1 MRKYANDKTSLEYR
15 LLKNRYK
22 LLLKNKKDL
31 DNLTLKKDKILNY
44 TLTQA
49 EVVHQL
55 TLIDDEI
62 NKAYKLKELYRSF
75 DNISKDEINDYDME
89 KELNS
94 IIKQFRYSQIE
105 EMKEVA
111 DTLNNWKEEILN
123 SFVWVRNRRYQM
135 VL

>member
-1 MRKYANDKTSLEYR
+1 M
-15 LLKNRYK
+15 
-22 LLLKNKKDL
+22 
-31 DNLTLKKDKILNY
+31 
-44 TLTQA
+44 
-49 EVVHQL
+49 HQL

-111 DTLNNWKEEILN
+111 DTLNNWKKEILN
-123 SFVWVRNRRYQM
+123 SFVWVKNRRISNGPIEGKNSYIKKLYIM
-135 VL
+135 VMVYKILNVHEIEYYALKTNTKNMI

>member
-1 MRKYANDKTSLEYR
+1 M
-15 LLKNRYK
+15 
-22 LLLKNKKDL
+22 
-31 DNLTLKKDKILNY
+31 
-44 TLTQA
+44 
-49 EVVHQL
+49 

-111 DTLNNWKEEILN
+111 DTLNNWKKEILN
-123 SFVWVRNRRYQM
+123 SFVWVKSRRISNGPIDEKNYHIKKLYITVM
-135 VL
+135 ECRTLTYTK

>member
-1 MRKYANDKTSLEYR
+1 M
-15 LLKNRYK
+15 
-22 LLLKNKKDL
+22 
-31 DNLTLKKDKILNY
+31 
-44 TLTQA
+44 
-49 EVVHQL
+49 HQL

-111 DTLNNWKEEILN
+111 DTLNNWKKEILN
-123 SFVWVRNRRYQM
+123 SFLWVKSRRISNGPIDGKNYHIKKLYITVM
-135 VL
+135 ECRTLNVHEIEYCTLKTNMKNMIWI